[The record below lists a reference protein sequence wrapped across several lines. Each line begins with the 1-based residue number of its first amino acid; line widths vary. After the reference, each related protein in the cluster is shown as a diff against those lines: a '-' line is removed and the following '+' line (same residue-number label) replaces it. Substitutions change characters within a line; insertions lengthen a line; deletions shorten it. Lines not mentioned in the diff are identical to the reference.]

1 MKRISSLPF
10 ILYFCSDEYI
20 TLFADWRSAIERT
33 SSNQGDDASTVT
45 KAFSRQTLAWLLG

>member
-1 MKRISSLPF
+1 M
-10 ILYFCSDEYI
+10 LYFCSDE
-20 TLFADWRSAIERT
+20 LLDDLRSAVERT